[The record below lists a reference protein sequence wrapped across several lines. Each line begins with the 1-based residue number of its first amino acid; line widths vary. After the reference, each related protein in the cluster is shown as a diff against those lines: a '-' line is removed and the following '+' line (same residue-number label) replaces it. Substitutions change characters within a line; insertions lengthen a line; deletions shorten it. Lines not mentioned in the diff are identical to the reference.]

1 MSSLIRN
8 MVIGAAI
15 LGLFAVIGTGM
26 VSYTYQITKP
36 QIKENERQAV
46 LKNLHAIISPDKHD
60 NPIEQDT
67 IEVVDAQLGSDKPVK
82 IYRAR
87 MGKLPVAAIISSIA
101 PDGYGGNIYLLV
113 AIRYDGVLAG
123 VRVVGHRETPGLGD
137 DIEAERSDWVLGF
150 NGRSLTN
157 PTDSG
162 WGVKKDGGVFDQFT
176 GATITPRVVV
186 RAVYKT
192 LKYYSQNRE
201 ALFSHTE
208 QPSPELAVEMN
219 HE

>member
-1 MSSLIRN
+1 MIIS
-8 MVIGAAI
+8 AAI
-15 LGLFAVIGTGM
+15 LGLFAVLGTGM
-26 VSYTYQITKP
+26 VSYTYQVTKP
-36 QIKENERQAV
+36 QIKENERQAI
-46 LKNLHAIISPDKHD
+46 LKNLHAIISPEEHD
-60 NPIEQDT
+60 NPIESDT
-67 IEVVDAQLGSDKPVK
+67 IEVIDPMLGSDKPVK

-87 MGKLPVAAIISSIA
+87 MGKLPVAAIINSIA

-137 DIEAERSDWVLGF
+137 GIEAERTDWVLGF
-150 NGRSLTN
+150 NDRSLSN
-157 PTDSG
+157 PTEQG

-186 RAVYKT
+186 KAVYKT
-192 LKYYSQNRE
+192 LTYYSPNRE
-201 ALFSHTE
+201 ALFAHVE
-208 QPSPELAVEMN
+208 KPLPEIEVEMN

>member
-1 MSSLIRN
+1 Q
-8 MVIGAAI
+8 V
-15 LGLFAVIGTGM
+15 
-26 VSYTYQITKP
+26 TKP
-36 QIKENERQAV
+36 HIKENERQAV
-46 LKNLHAIISPDKHD
+46 LKNLHTLIPSTEHD
-60 NPIEQDT
+60 NAIEGDT
-67 IEVVDAQLGSDKPVK
+67 IEVTDEMLGSPKPVK

-87 MGKLPVAAIISSIA
+87 MGKLPVAAIIGSIA

-113 AIRYDGVLAG
+113 AIRHNGVLAG

-137 DIEAERSDWVLGF
+137 GIEAERSDWVLGF
-150 NGRSLTN
+150 NDRSLTN

-186 RAVYKT
+186 AAVYKT
-192 LKYYSQNRE
+192 LKYYSENRE
-201 ALFSHTE
+201 ALFSQSEQQPTE
-208 QPSPELAVEMN
+208 MSAESD